1 MRYTAT
7 LQSSENVQAHTH
19 FFATSGQ
26 RLLYAAQHLRTPAAF
41 TPQVAYSSPQPN
53 KILFL
58 KIQQALAFHLA
69 RKHFHRT
76 SVRIGWT
83 HICYEFNQD

>member
-19 FFATSGQ
+19 SFATSGQ

-41 TPQVAYSSPQPN
+41 TPQVVNSSPQAY
-53 KILFL
+53 KILYL
-58 KIQQALAFHLA
+58 TVQQALAIHLA
-69 RKHFHRT
+69 RKLFHRT

-83 HICYEFNQD
+83 HIGYDFNQ